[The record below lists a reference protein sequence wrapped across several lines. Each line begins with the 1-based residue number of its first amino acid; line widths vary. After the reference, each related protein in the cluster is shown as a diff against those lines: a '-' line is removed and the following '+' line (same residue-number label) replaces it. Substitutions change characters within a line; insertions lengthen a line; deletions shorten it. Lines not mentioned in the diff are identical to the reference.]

1 MWRPWSPKDGQ
12 ELLYLTCK
20 NKRKSDCSEFTS
32 PLPASPGR
40 SCQGV
45 MSCEVVCSH
54 PSYRQGP
61 TFYTFE
67 PPPLRNKC
75 RSMWEQCIQKR
86 RERERTKKE
95 KNRQGKSNVNPGK
108 QSPTHTDP
116 HSIHNAR
123 TSERAEPSGAQ
134 RPLLSPTVC
143 FHGKRLHSQGGAG
156 WSFNGY
162 LLTFLDL
169 WKQWWGA
176 NQNLILKEGN
186 VDQCPVC
193 ASHTR
198 ELWELRWWVTPELR
212 GLRLRSTQEQLTC
225 SAGSDLAASNP
236 LAGRVQGPR
245 GRSPVNGAA
254 FSLSPCH
261 SRTSDREANDP
272 VMRWSLALRR
282 GAHEEQN
289 SDMET
294 AKMPVHC
301 RSHKQTNKHPD
312 KLLKFHLNTAHTGQW
327 QIKRKGILQ
336 EGSRNHSNPG
346 VRLSGPLRL
355 SDTLHSSVSRA
366 GPVGNL
372 ELQVLCTLYLHAG
385 TVF

>member
-1 MWRPWSPKDGQ
+1 MYPKEEG
-12 ELLYLTCK
+12 
-20 NKRKSDCSEFTS
+20 
-32 PLPASPGR
+32 
-40 SCQGV
+40 
-45 MSCEVVCSH
+45 
-54 PSYRQGP
+54 
-61 TFYTFE
+61 
-67 PPPLRNKC
+67 
-75 RSMWEQCIQKR
+75 
-86 RERERTKKE
+86 ERERTKKE
-95 KNRQGKSNVNPGK
+95 KNQQGKSNVNPGK
-108 QSPTHTDP
+108 QSPHTLIP
-116 HSIHNAR
+116 TAFTMPGRASQ
-123 TSERAEPSGAQ
+123 RAEPSGAQ

-198 ELWELRWWVTPELR
+198 ELWELRWWVTPELT

-261 SRTSDREANDP
+261 SRASDREANDP

-312 KLLKFHLNTAHTGQW
+312 KLLKFHLNTAHTQD
-327 QIKRKGILQ
+327 
-336 EGSRNHSNPG
+336 
-346 VRLSGPLRL
+346 
-355 SDTLHSSVSRA
+355 SDK
-366 GPVGNL
+366 
-372 ELQVLCTLYLHAG
+372 
-385 TVF
+385 

>member
-1 MWRPWSPKDGQ
+1 M
-12 ELLYLTCK
+12 
-20 NKRKSDCSEFTS
+20 
-32 PLPASPGR
+32 PGR
-40 SCQGV
+40 ASQ
-45 MSCEVVCSH
+45 
-54 PSYRQGP
+54 
-61 TFYTFE
+61 
-67 PPPLRNKC
+67 
-75 RSMWEQCIQKR
+75 
-86 RERERTKKE
+86 
-95 KNRQGKSNVNPGK
+95 
-108 QSPTHTDP
+108 
-116 HSIHNAR
+116 
-123 TSERAEPSGAQ
+123 RAEPSGAQ

-186 VDQCPVC
+186 ADQCPVC

-198 ELWELRWWVTPELR
+198 ELWELRWWVTPELT